1 METPRIFA
9 IFFHVKP
16 IDLKFI
22 FWFMSA
28 VKFGLPLL
36 SFEVFGTKKRLN
48 YFEPISISS
57 KRNIKKNDL
66 STVMCH

>member
-16 IDLKFI
+16 IDLKFV

-36 SFEVFGTKKRLN
+36 SFEVFGRKKRLN
-48 YFEPISISS
+48 YFEPFQSRPKGI
-57 KRNIKKNDL
+57 
-66 STVMCH
+66 